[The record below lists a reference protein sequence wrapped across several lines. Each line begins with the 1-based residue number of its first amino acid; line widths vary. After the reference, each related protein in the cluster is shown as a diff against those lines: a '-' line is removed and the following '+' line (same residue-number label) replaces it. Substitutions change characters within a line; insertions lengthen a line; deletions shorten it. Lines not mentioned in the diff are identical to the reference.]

1 VKQALGV
8 WAGPGLGNGVDQG
21 VKVVLGHV
29 GVGCYFLPSAVLQ
42 YGQRNWAKNSSS
54 MACLRLKNRPAIVKT
69 LAVMKVASTK
79 MKALSK

>member
-8 WAGPGLGNGVDQG
+8 WAGQGLGNGVDQG

-42 YGQRNWAKNSSS
+42 SGQRNWAKNSSS
-54 MACLRLKNRPAIVKT
+54 RSCFGLKIRPAIVKT
-69 LAVMKVASTK
+69 LAAMRRASTK